1 MPSRLPRLC
10 AVASDSIAAAAAL
23 PAARTR
29 DSNQHYVRLAN
40 IVYQF
45 VSPPLRPSGA
55 RHLQNVRARGVHSP
69 MPLATMLPMTLQT

>member
-1 MPSRLPRLC
+1 MSTRPPRLC
-10 AVASDSIAAAAAL
+10 AVASDSVAAAATR

-29 DSNQHYVRLAN
+29 DSNQHYVRLAD

-45 VSPPLRPSGA
+45 VSPSLRRSGA